1 MRVDRLSQL
10 FEHKYDLY
18 AEAVPSDL
26 VIKEVKRNLAD
37 TYNLYVNE
45 KTAKEPVLQMLANA
59 GEPFSKTLISIF
71 QTLIA
76 SMDASSNS
84 QLFVRVNN
92 LLGMIADMTKN
103 KSVVRDF
110 IHGAV
115 RVTKESERNYR
126 EHLKSK
132 FEMVI
137 GRISSLLTK
146 QAKLLRATL
155 PKGTSFELEG
165 GPTDVQRKALS
176 KEKLLMFMRTPAAQH
191 YKLDNLEVMQRLLSF
206 PEMRSKLTTL
216 INAIDRGHI
225 PVDGPE
231 IMSEVQDLRKW
242 LSDKETNTGA
252 FEQENT
258 PTPRSPE
265 DWFDTGTEPEH
276 QVLGDP
282 NRADPSVLEPPQYQQ
297 VKKED
302 EEAARRK
309 KEWEEKMFSKYNSAS
324 LYQFLRKV

>member
-1 MRVDRLSQL
+1 
-10 FEHKYDLY
+10 
-18 AEAVPSDL
+18 
-26 VIKEVKRNLAD
+26 
-37 TYNLYVNE
+37 
-45 KTAKEPVLQMLANA
+45 
-59 GEPFSKTLISIF
+59 
-71 QTLIA
+71 
-76 SMDASSNS
+76 
-84 QLFVRVNN
+84 
-92 LLGMIADMTKN
+92 
-103 KSVVRDF
+103 
-110 IHGAV
+110 
-115 RVTKESERNYR
+115 
-126 EHLKSK
+126 
-132 FEMVI
+132 
-137 GRISSLLTK
+137 
-146 QAKLLRATL
+146 
-155 PKGTSFELEG
+155 
-165 GPTDVQRKALS
+165 
-176 KEKLLMFMRTPAAQH
+176 
-191 YKLDNLEVMQRLLSF
+191 MQRLLSF

-252 FEQENT
+252 FEQEKT

-265 DWFDTGTEPEH
+265 DWFETGTEPEH